1 MAQAQ
6 TGAGHKTQT
15 AVTQTAV
22 TQNANGSAWPR
33 PKPERPER
41 QNTGPPQKHK
51 YDR

>member
-1 MAQAQ
+1 MVQAQ

-22 TQNANGSAWPR
+22 TQNANGSAWP
-33 PKPERPER
+33 KPERTKR